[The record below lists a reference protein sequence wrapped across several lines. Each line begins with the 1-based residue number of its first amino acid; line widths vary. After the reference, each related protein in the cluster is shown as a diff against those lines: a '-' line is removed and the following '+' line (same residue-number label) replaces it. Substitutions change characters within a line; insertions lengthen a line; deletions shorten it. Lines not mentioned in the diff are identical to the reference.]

1 MKRLLYPLLLAASLQ
16 AQAQS
21 QDVIRFYSWQDYFDP
36 AVLKDFETQ
45 TGIRVDY
52 QAYTTAHELDQAL
65 RSGEPYDLV
74 VPSHFMLKQLIAEQ
88 RLTRLDSKRLPSY
101 AQLDPWLLS
110 ILAGIPSANQYSV
123 PYLWGSVGMAI
134 NTEVAQAVY
143 IDPLPNS
150 WSLLFDNTQSGRL
163 STCGIGL
170 PDAPEEVTS
179 LLLNYQGRRMA
190 ASGNRQIARSVQT
203 LIPLASQLRALDNW
217 EHIDALAAGHLCL
230 AMTWSGHAL
239 KAMQHNPQLTYRIPQ
254 EGSAIYIDTLAI
266 PSNASRSELAY
277 RLIDFLIAP
286 ENIVRSARFTQFY
299 APLPSDAAAMQTLIE
314 ENPLH
319 VLSPEQRRRSYL
331 LESLLP
337 TQKQTLEQSWQQFKN
352 AASKVQPF
360 Q

>member
-16 AQAQS
+16 AQAQ
-21 QDVIRFYSWQDYFDP
+21 DVIRFYSWKDYFDP
-36 AVLKDFETQ
+36 AVLRDFEAQ

-52 QAYTTAHELDQAL
+52 QAYTTAQELDQAL
-65 RSGEPYDLV
+65 KNGEPYDLV

-110 ILAGIPSANQYSV
+110 ILAGIPNANQYSV
-123 PYLWGSVGMAI
+123 PYLWGSMGLAV
-134 NTEVAQAVY
+134 NTEKAQATY
-143 IDPLPNS
+143 ADTLPNS
-150 WSLLFDNTQSGRL
+150 WAVLFDKAQSARL
-163 STCGIGL
+163 SACGIGL

-179 LLLNYQGRRMA
+179 VLFNYQGRRLS

-203 LIPLASQLRALDNW
+203 LVPLAPQLRALDNW
-217 EHIDALAAGHLCL
+217 EHIDALAAGRLCL

-239 KAMQHNPQLTYRIPQ
+239 KAMQNNPQLTYRIPQ

-266 PSNASRSELAY
+266 PSNASQPELAY

-286 ENIVRSARFTQFY
+286 DNIVRSARATKFY
-299 APLPSDAAAMQTLIE
+299 APLPSEAAALQTLIE
-314 ENPLH
+314 ENPLQ
-319 VLSPEQRRRSYL
+319 VLSPAQRRRSYL

-337 TQKQTLEQSWQQFKN
+337 AQKQTLEQSWQQLKS
-352 AASKVQPF
+352 AANQVQSTP
-360 Q
+360 